1 MDIDDWRRKI
11 DKIDSDILKLLNERI
26 MCVINIAA
34 IKKQEGIPVYIAE
47 REEKIIERL
56 FKENNGPIEEAN
68 IRNIFSMIFTE
79 SRRVQGKHFEQT

>member
-1 MDIDDWRRKI
+1 MDIEDWRKRI
-11 DKIDSDILKLLNERI
+11 DKIDSEILKLLNERI

-47 REEKIIERL
+47 REEKIIEQL
-56 FKENNGPIEEAN
+56 FKENDGPIEQVN

-79 SRRVQGKHFEQT
+79 SRRVQEKHFNQT

>member
-56 FKENNGPIEEAN
+56 FKENNGPVEEDN
-68 IRNIFSMIFTE
+68 IRNIFSVIFTE
-79 SRRVQGKHFEQT
+79 SRRVQRKHFE